1 MTTIKIK
8 PSHPSQGEF
17 VLIDKKDF
25 DPEKHELLD
34 GESLSAAGD
43 TGDGVPTMAE
53 LIASHNLLLA
63 RKDELD
69 DLELRLSQ
77 RGAALDDREI
87 ELRQRAD
94 QLDDRERALSE
105 RELAAAERE
114 TANQVEAERLA
125 SAAVAK
131 PAADKAGGKKQ
142 VASTDD
148 AK

>member
-25 DPEKHELLD
+25 DPAKHELLD
-34 GESLSAAGD
+34 GESLGD
-43 TGDGVPTMAE
+43 TGDGVPTLAE
-53 LIASHNLLLA
+53 LIASRNLLLA

-77 RGAALDDREI
+77 RGTALDDREI

-94 QLDDRERALSE
+94 EMDDRERALGE

-125 SAAVAK
+125 SAAAAK
-131 PAADKAGGKKQ
+131 PAVDKAGAKKQ
-142 VASTDD
+142 SASADD